1 MTFPPSNGQ
10 ARALADSVWL
20 NLVNKIAV
28 PVLMTLI
35 GGLATWIGHAVVEQG
50 ETLAVIAA
58 TVNGHS
64 KQFDEIAHGR
74 EEAVRAAIIAASE
87 SGAAKRQIDD
97 LTLKVEDI
105 ARRLDRFESLRSP
118 TR

>member
-1 MTFPPSNGQ
+1 MTFPPSNGR

-50 ETLAVIAA
+50 ETLAVISA
-58 TVNGHS
+58 TVNGHT
-64 KQFDEIAHGR
+64 KQFDDIATGR
-74 EEAVRAAIIAASE
+74 AVAVQAALIAASE
-87 SGAAKRQIDD
+87 SGAAKVQLDN
-97 LTLKVEDI
+97 LALKVEDI
-105 ARRLDRFESLRSP
+105 GRRLDRYESLRNP
-118 TR
+118 AR